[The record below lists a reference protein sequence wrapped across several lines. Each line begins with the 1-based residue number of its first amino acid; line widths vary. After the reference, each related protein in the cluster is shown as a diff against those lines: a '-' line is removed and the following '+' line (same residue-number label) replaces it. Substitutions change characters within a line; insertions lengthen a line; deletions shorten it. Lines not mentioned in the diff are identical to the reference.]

1 MCANVGHVFS
11 VRCGL
16 FFSQLLSKTLD
27 VVGEEEWVVEVGRC
41 FGAQVPLYE
50 AYPEEKVTL
59 SIHVMD
65 IHTRTPLLTFPLRIE
80 SLEAPLH

>member
-1 MCANVGHVFS
+1 MFS

-16 FFSQLLSKTLD
+16 FLSQLLSKTLD
-27 VVGEEEWVVEVGRC
+27 VVGEEEWVVEVGKC

-59 SIHVMD
+59 AIHL
-65 IHTRTPLLTFPLRIE
+65 IGIC
-80 SLEAPLH
+80 LHMY